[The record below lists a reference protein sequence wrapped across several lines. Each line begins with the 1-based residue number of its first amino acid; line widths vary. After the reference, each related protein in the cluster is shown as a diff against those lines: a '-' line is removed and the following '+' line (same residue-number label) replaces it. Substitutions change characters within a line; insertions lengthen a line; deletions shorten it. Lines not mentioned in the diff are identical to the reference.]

1 MEDRNI
7 SVAKVTR
14 LNEEITGQE
23 VRLIGLDGENVG
35 VVDISEAQQIAQ
47 DADLDLVEIAPNASP
62 PVCRVMDYGK
72 FKFQQSKKAQVAR
85 KKQKLIH
92 VKEIKFRPGTEQGDY
107 QVKLRKITEFLTN
120 GDKTKVTVRFRGREM
135 MHQELGG
142 VLLDRIE
149 KDLEPYGEVEQR
161 PKLEGRQLVMVFTPL
176 RKK

>member
-1 MEDRNI
+1 MN
-7 SVAKVTR
+7 R
-14 LNEEITGQE
+14 LNEEITGHE
-23 VRLIGLDGENVG
+23 VRLIGLDGKNVG
-35 VVDISEAQQIAQ
+35 VVDISKAQQIAQ
-47 DADLDLVEIAPNASP
+47 DADLDLVEIAPNAKP

-92 VKEIKFRPGTEQGDY
+92 VKEIKFRPGTEESDY
-107 QVKLRKITEFLTN
+107 QVKLKKITEFLTN

-149 KDLEPYGEVEQR
+149 NDLKKYGEVEQR

>member
-1 MEDRNI
+1 MN
-7 SVAKVTR
+7 R
-14 LNEEITGQE
+14 LNEEITGHE
-23 VRLIGLDGENVG
+23 VRLIGLDGKNVG
-35 VVDISEAQQIAQ
+35 VVDISKAQQIAQ
-47 DADLDLVEIAPNASP
+47 DADLDLVEIAPNAKP

-92 VKEIKFRPGTEQGDY
+92 VKEIKFRPGTEESDY

-149 KDLEPYGEVEQR
+149 NDLKKYGEVEQR

>member
-1 MEDRNI
+1 
-7 SVAKVTR
+7 
-14 LNEEITGQE
+14 
-23 VRLIGLDGENVG
+23 
-35 VVDISEAQQIAQ
+35 
-47 DADLDLVEIAPNASP
+47 
-62 PVCRVMDYGK
+62 MDYGK

-92 VKEIKFRPGTEQGDY
+92 VKEIKFRPGTEEGDY
-107 QVKLRKITEFLTN
+107 QVKMRKITEFLTN

-161 PKLEGRQLVMVFTPL
+161 PKMEGRQLVMVFTPL

>member
-1 MEDRNI
+1 M
-7 SVAKVTR
+7 
-14 LNEEITGQE
+14 NEEITGQE

-47 DADLDLVEIAPNASP
+47 EAELDLVEIAPNATP

-92 VKEIKFRPGTEQGDY
+92 VKEIKFRPGTEEGDY
-107 QVKLRKITEFLTN
+107 QVKLRKIIEFLTN

-149 KDLEPYGEVEQR
+149 KNLEPHGEVEQR
-161 PKLEGRQLVMVFTPL
+161 PKMEGRQLVMVFTPL